1 MHIFTSVWS
10 AQHPNASQN
19 IQQSE
24 FPLLATFLIE
34 NDGQRQIFN
43 SGESQHIFL
52 IVRIHKNE
60 FFGGIILIVIYY
72 DSDDSIEGDG
82 CKADRSHL
90 AIHIQHSRSGGLPT
104 KYGLR
109 LHL

>member
-1 MHIFTSVWS
+1 MHILTSVWS
-10 AQHPNASQN
+10 EQHPNASQN

-52 IVRIHKNE
+52 IVWIYKNE
-60 FFGGIILIVIYY
+60 FFGKIILMVIYY
-72 DSDDSIEGDG
+72 DSDDSIESDG

-90 AIHIQHSRSGGLPT
+90 AIHV
-104 KYGLR
+104 
-109 LHL
+109 